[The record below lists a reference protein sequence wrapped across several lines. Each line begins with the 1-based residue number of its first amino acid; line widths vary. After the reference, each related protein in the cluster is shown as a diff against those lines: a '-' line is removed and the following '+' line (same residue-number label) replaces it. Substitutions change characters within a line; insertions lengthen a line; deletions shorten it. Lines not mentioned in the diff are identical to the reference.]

1 MNKVGMVLE
10 GGGLRGLY
18 TAGVLDVL
26 LANDINVDGI
36 IGTSAGALFGVNYF
50 SEQRGR
56 VLRYNKE
63 YCGNKNYMSMRS
75 FFLTGN
81 YVNKEFA
88 YYRMST
94 EFDLFD
100 NLTFIRAGK
109 PFYAVA
115 TDVKTGE
122 AEYFEITNPIAQLE
136 ELRASGAI
144 PVVSRMVEID
154 NKKYLDGGIA
164 DSIPINKLM
173 ELGYKKRIVIETQ
186 PKNYKKAPF
195 SKAKQRLIR
204 LWYHRYPRL
213 VEAILNRYARYNAVK
228 NEIKQLEE
236 QKEVF
241 VIRPLKKLNIDIKN
255 KDPEK
260 YQEVYDMGTN
270 DALRLLD
277 DLKDYLGLKKKQ
289 VKKTTKMTT
298 KKTTK
303 KGDTKTTKKTTTKK
317 KETKTK
323 ETKKATKKKV
333 EK

>member
-144 PVVSRMVEID
+144 PVVSRMVEVD

-173 ELGYKKRIVIETQ
+173 ELGYKKRIIIETQ

-195 SKAKQRLIR
+195 SKSKQRLIK
-204 LWYHRYPRL
+204 LWYHKYPKL

-241 VIRPLKKLNIDIKN
+241 VIRPVKKLNIDIKN

-277 DLKDYLGLKKKQ
+277 DLKTYLGLNK
-289 VKKTTKMTT
+289 

-303 KGDTKTTKKTTTKK
+303 KKTTKKTTTKK
-317 KETKTK
+317 DDKKEKKTTTKKTTTKTK
-323 ETKKATKKKV
+323 TTTKKKV